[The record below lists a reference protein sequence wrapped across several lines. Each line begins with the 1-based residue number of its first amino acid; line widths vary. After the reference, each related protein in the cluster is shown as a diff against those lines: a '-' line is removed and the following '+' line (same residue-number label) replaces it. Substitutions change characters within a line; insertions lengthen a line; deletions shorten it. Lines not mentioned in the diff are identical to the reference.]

1 MLYLCCI
8 SFTNSA
14 FICTNCLGFSY
25 YSPMKEESVMN
36 MESLRI
42 FLDIAAL
49 KSISKAAQRSHI
61 TQSALSQ
68 QLKSWENAL
77 GTELLQR
84 SNKGANL
91 TDAGL
96 IAEKYA
102 AQICKLY
109 EDMITEIRHLKP
121 SEHALSIYAIP
132 EVCNYALPCTLYE
145 VKKHFPQ
152 CHISLNEGSTPMI
165 EEHVLLEDGDIGFIS
180 GPSAK
185 PELNSYKVF
194 SDKVMLVTSSSSL
207 CPEEI
212 MLNELP
218 RYPLIWSS
226 QLCCVNK
233 AINSSLDRDLTLNIL
248 YNLDSIEAVKLAAV
262 KGHGAAF
269 LPYMSIK
276 KELYSKQL
284 KMIHIHDFQIHNDVY
299 MIKKQNQRCDNDTK
313 QLLRYIEKTLMDT
326 LC

>member
-1 MLYLCCI
+1 MLYLCSI

-14 FICTNCLGFSY
+14 LAIIAGDGQT
-25 YSPMKEESVMN
+25 EECIVN
-36 MESLRI
+36 LEALKT

-68 QLKSWENAL
+68 QLKSWETVL
-77 GTELLQR
+77 GTELLHR
-84 SNKGANL
+84 SNKGAHL
-91 TDAGL
+91 TEAGI

-109 EDMITEIRHLKP
+109 DDMVTEIRHLKP
-121 SEHALSIYAIP
+121 CRHSLSIYAIP

-152 CHISLNEGSTPMI
+152 CNISLIEGSSAVI
-165 EEHVLLEDGDIGFIS
+165 EEHILLEDGDIGFIC
-180 GPSAK
+180 GPSSR

-194 SDKVMLVTSSSSL
+194 SDKVMLVTSSSTL
-207 CPEEI
+207 YPEEI
-212 MLNELP
+212 SLSELS
-218 RYPLIWSS
+218 RYPLIWPA
-226 QLCCVNK
+226 QLGCVQK
-233 AINSSLDRDLTLNIL
+233 AIHGAVDGELNIL
-248 YNLDSIEAVKLAAV
+248 YSLDSIEAVKLAAV

-276 KELYSKQL
+276 KELYGKQL
-284 KMIHIHDFQIHNDVY
+284 KVIHIRDFQICNDVY
-299 MIKKQNQRCDNDTK
+299 MIKKQNQRCDHETK
-313 QLLRYIEKTLMDT
+313 QLLRYIEKTLIDT